1 MPTPNIYR
9 TLQAD
14 LRRSVNPGDAGRP
27 SDTAR

>member
-9 TLQAD
+9 NVQND

-27 SDTAR
+27 SDTTS